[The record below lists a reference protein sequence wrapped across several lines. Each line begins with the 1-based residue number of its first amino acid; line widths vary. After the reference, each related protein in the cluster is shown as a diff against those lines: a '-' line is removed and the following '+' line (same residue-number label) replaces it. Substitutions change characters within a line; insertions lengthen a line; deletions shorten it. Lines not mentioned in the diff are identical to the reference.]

1 MNSINLV
8 GRITKEL
15 ELKCTPNG
23 KYVCDFSLAV
33 NRIGTDKADFINC
46 QIWGKQAEN
55 LTQYQGKGS
64 LVGAVGSLRVDAY
77 ELDGAK
83 RYKTYIMVSNIE
95 FLGSKKEENAQNIQ
109 NTVQNQPKQPE
120 TDPFAE
126 FGQQVS
132 IDDDFLD

>member
-8 GRITKEL
+8 GRITKDL
-15 ELKCTPNG
+15 DLKCTPNG

-33 NRIGTDKADFINC
+33 NRVGTDKADFINC

-64 LVGAVGSLRVDAY
+64 LVGIVGSIRVDTY
-77 ELDGAK
+77 EVEGTK
-83 RYKTYIMVSNIE
+83 RQKTYVLASNVE
-95 FLGSKKEENAQNIQ
+95 FLSSKKEENAQNIQ
-109 NTVQNQPKQPE
+109 NTVQNVE
-120 TDPFAE
+120 EDPFSA

-132 IDDDFLD
+132 IDDNFLD